1 MDGKWAPRK
10 SFQESFIAQPDFR
23 NHEVFIKIVK
33 LGNKFFDTTFALIS
47 LYLPPNRPFSTA
59 AQRTDARI
67 LKAPILGFTAERF
80 ITESRSPAELGQIQ
94 ELGRARR

>member
-1 MDGKWAPRK
+1 MEK
-10 SFQESFIAQPDFR
+10 
-23 NHEVFIKIVK
+23 
-33 LGNKFFDTTFALIS
+33 KFFDTTFRLIS

-67 LKAPILGFTAERF
+67 LNAPMLGFTAERF